1 MIKSAK
7 CKVKSEKLGRSGFTL
22 IELLVVI
29 TIIGILTG
37 VALVAMG
44 GARSSGRDGR
54 RKADL
59 ESVRGALEQYKADC
73 KSYPASINFTGSGT
87 ITGSCPTSNT
97 YMAAV
102 PKDPQYPTYTYSYT
116 PGSPAT
122 TYTLC
127 ARLEGSSASV
137 SGCGSCAGASCNHKV
152 TSP

>member
-1 MIKSAK
+1 MIKILK
-7 CKVKSEKLGRSGFTL
+7 WEVRNGRGFTL

-29 TIIGILTG
+29 TIVGILTG

-44 GARSSGRDGR
+44 GARSSGRDGK

-59 ESVRGALEQYKADC
+59 ESVRGALEQYKSDC
-73 KSYPASINFTGSGT
+73 KAYPASISFTGSGT

-97 YMAAV
+97 YMAKV
-102 PKDPQYPTYTYSYT
+102 PSDPQYPTYTYSYT

-127 ARLEGSSASV
+127 ARLEGISASV
-137 SGCGSCAGASCNHKV
+137 SGCGSCGGASCNYKV